1 MAAVKAEF
9 QIYFIYESTL
19 IQCEQ
24 ITATAYHIKE
34 LQSFPRHSGPWVA
47 LISVSVA
54 RSCKSTDMGG
64 LVSEMSYNVS
74 MGTLNPTIPY
84 LPDTPEFPG

>member
-24 ITATAYHIKE
+24 ITATAYHIKRATV
-34 LQSFPRHSGPWVA
+34 LPTPQWP
-47 LISVSVA
+47 
-54 RSCKSTDMGG
+54 MGG
-64 LVSEMSYNVS
+64 TDLRFCSPKLQVHGHGGSRLRNV
-74 MGTLNPTIPY
+74 L
-84 LPDTPEFPG
+84 